1 MRARWAFLLASAAFV
16 AAVPYAERASAQV
29 PPIPTTLP
37 PIPTGLPGLP
47 PVPVVPGPTGG
58 GKVAK
63 ITSAKPE
70 GDLRL
75 SAGLG
80 VDAAGALSI
89 SMAAIKHPD
98 LPGVPVNPLF
108 ANVTISAQLSGS
120 LALSCSIGG
129 VSSSHTAPVDLV
141 FVNDTTGSMS
151 GTVNGISDSIK
162 TFAQKVAAGGI
173 DARFSM
179 YTYGDAFAT
188 RGKPGKFYV
197 GKGDFDPPSFDNIA
211 RPYVGL
217 SDLGTFEKFLGEMK
231 TSGALGQGGGDSAE
245 NTLGALQYADRHLG
259 YRPGAAH
266 VFVVVGD
273 NPSHQKGDGTS
284 NNYGPNWLPPSGEDV
299 VSELSGRGVVHVV
312 GKDTGK
318 APYYNL
324 KNLADATGGEFKPLP
339 KDGKVDLTTLG
350 LDAYLT
356 SGYKGICTG
365 LAAGSIDVTIRATV
379 VGKKVY
385 VGTLAFKVVVS

>member
-1 MRARWAFLLASAAFV
+1 MRGRSLGAVLAV
-16 AAVPYAERASAQV
+16 AGLVVLATPATADVML
-29 PPIPTTLP
+29 PPGLP
-37 PIPTGLPGLP
+37 PIPTVMPSLPLP
-47 PVPVVPGPTGG
+47 VPTGG
-58 GKVAK
+58 PSSGKVAK

-80 VDAAGALSI
+80 VDASGALSI

-98 LPGVPVNPLF
+98 LQGVPVNPLF
-108 ANVTISAQLSGS
+108 ANVSITAQLSGS

-129 VSSSHTAPVDLV
+129 VSSSKPAPVDLV
-141 FVNDTTGSMS
+141 FVNDTTGSMA
-151 GTVNGISDSIK
+151 GTVHGISDSIK
-162 TFAQKVAAGGI
+162 TFAQKVSAGGV

-188 RGKPGKFYV
+188 RGKPGKFLV
-197 GKGDFDPPSFDNIA
+197 GKGDFDPPSFDNVA

-217 SDLGTFEKFLGEMK
+217 SDLGLFEKFLAELK
-231 TSGALGQGGGDSAE
+231 VSGALGSGGGDAAE
-245 NTLGALQYADRHLG
+245 STLGALQYADRHLG

-273 NPSHQKGDGTS
+273 NPSHQKGDGS
-284 NNYGPNWLPPSGEDV
+284 NFGPSWIPPLGEDV

-312 GKDTGK
+312 AKDAGK
-318 APYYNL
+318 APFYNL
-324 KNLADATGGEFKPLP
+324 KNLADATGGDFKPLP

-356 SGYKGICTG
+356 SGYKGVCTG
-365 LAAGSIDVTIRATV
+365 LAAGTIDVVIRATV

-385 VGTLAFKVVVS
+385 MGTLAFKVTVS

>member
-1 MRARWAFLLASAAFV
+1 MRGRSLGAVLTV
-16 AAVPYAERASAQV
+16 AGFAVLSTPATAQV
-29 PPIPTTLP
+29 VLPPGLP
-37 PIPTGLPGLP
+37 PIPTAIPGMPLPG
-47 PVPVVPGPTGG
+47 VPSPSS

-80 VDAAGALSI
+80 VDVSGALSI

-98 LPGVPVNPLF
+98 LQGVPVNPLF
-108 ANVTISAQLSGS
+108 ANVSISAQLSGS

-129 VSSSHTAPVDLV
+129 VSSSKPAPVDLV
-141 FVNDTTGSMS
+141 FVNDTTGSMA
-151 GTVNGISDSIK
+151 GTVHGISDSIK
-162 TFAQKVAAGGI
+162 TFAQKVSAGGV

-188 RGKPGKFYV
+188 RGKPGKFFV
-197 GKGDFDPPSFDNIA
+197 GKGDFDPPSFDNVA

-217 SDLGTFEKFLGEMK
+217 SDLGIFEKFLGELK
-231 TSGALGQGGGDSAE
+231 VSGALGAGGGDSAE
-245 NTLGALQYADRHLG
+245 STLGALQYADRHLG

-273 NPSHQKGDGTS
+273 NPSHQKGDGS
-284 NNYGPNWLPPSGEDV
+284 NFGPSWIPPLGEDV

-312 GKDTGK
+312 AKDAGK
-318 APYYNL
+318 APFYNL
-324 KNLADATGGEFKPLP
+324 KNLADATGGDFKPLP

-350 LDAYLT
+350 LDAYLM
-356 SGYKGICTG
+356 SGYKGVCTG
-365 LAAGSIDVTIRATV
+365 LATGTIDVVIRATV

-385 VGTLAFKVVVS
+385 MGTLAFKVTVS

>member
-1 MRARWAFLLASAAFV
+1 MRGRSLGAVLTV
-16 AAVPYAERASAQV
+16 AGFAVLSTPATAQV
-29 PPIPTTLP
+29 VLPPGLP
-37 PIPTGLPGLP
+37 PIPTAIPGMPLPG
-47 PVPVVPGPTGG
+47 VPSPSS

-80 VDAAGALSI
+80 VDVSGALSI

-98 LPGVPVNPLF
+98 LQGVPVNPLF
-108 ANVTISAQLSGS
+108 ANVSITAQLSGS

-129 VSSSHTAPVDLV
+129 VSSSKPAPVDLV
-141 FVNDTTGSMS
+141 FINDTTGSMS
-151 GTVNGISDSIK
+151 GTVHGISDSIK
-162 TFAQKVAAGGI
+162 AFAQKVSAGGV

-188 RGKPGKFYV
+188 RGKPGKFFV
-197 GKGDFDPPSFDNIA
+197 GKGDFDPPSFDNVA

-217 SDLGTFEKFLGEMK
+217 SDLGIFEKFLGELK
-231 TSGALGQGGGDSAE
+231 VSGALGAGGGDAAE
-245 NTLGALQYADRHLG
+245 NTLGALQYADRQVA

-273 NPSHQKGDGTS
+273 NPAHQKGSPGAS
-284 NNYGPNWLPPSGEDV
+284 KLGPSWLPPSGEDL
-299 VSELSGRGVVHVV
+299 VSELSGRAVAHVV

-318 APYYNL
+318 APLYNL
-324 KNLADATGGEFKPLP
+324 KNLADATGGDFKLLP

-350 LDAYLT
+350 LDAYLM
-356 SGYKGICTG
+356 SGYKGVCTG
-365 LAAGSIDVTIRATV
+365 LAAGTIDVVIRATV

-385 VGTLAFKVVVS
+385 MGTLAFKVTVS

>member
-1 MRARWAFLLASAAFV
+1 MRGRSLGAVLAV
-16 AAVPYAERASAQV
+16 AGLVVLATPATADVML
-29 PPIPTTLP
+29 PPGLP
-37 PIPTGLPGLP
+37 PIPTVMPSLPLP
-47 PVPVVPGPTGG
+47 VPTGG
-58 GKVAK
+58 PSSGKVAK

-80 VDAAGALSI
+80 VDASGALSI

-98 LPGVPVNPLF
+98 LQGVPVNPLF
-108 ANVTISAQLSGS
+108 ANVSITAQLSGS

-129 VSSSHTAPVDLV
+129 VSSSKPAPVDLV
-141 FVNDTTGSMS
+141 FVNDTTGSMA
-151 GTVNGISDSIK
+151 GTVHGISDSIK
-162 TFAQKVAAGGI
+162 TFAQKVSAGGV

-188 RGKPGKFYV
+188 RGKPGKFLI
-197 GKGDFDPPSFDNIA
+197 GKGDFDPPSFDNVA

-217 SDLGTFEKFLGEMK
+217 TDLGLFEKFLAELK
-231 TSGALGQGGGDSAE
+231 VSGALGSGGGDAAE
-245 NTLGALQYADRHLG
+245 STLGALQYADRHVG

-273 NPSHQKGDGTS
+273 NPSHQKGDGS
-284 NNYGPNWLPPSGEDV
+284 NFGPSWIPPLGEDV

-312 GKDTGK
+312 GKDAGK
-318 APYYNL
+318 APFYNL
-324 KNLADATGGEFKPLP
+324 KNLADATGGDFKPLP

-356 SGYKGICTG
+356 SGYKGVCTG
-365 LAAGSIDVTIRATV
+365 LAAGTIDVVIRATV

-385 VGTLAFKVVVS
+385 MGTLAFKVTVS